1 MAIMIVLVWT
11 IRKLGSLSDV
21 SFTYRV
27 FTLADTDTDTDTNTD
42 TNKMGLQSV
51 RKTSVSVLHLFRQKQ
66 LRFVYSI
73 D

>member
-11 IRKLGSLSDV
+11 IRKLGPLSDV
-21 SFTYRV
+21 S

-42 TNKMGLQSV
+42 TNQMGLQSV
-51 RKTSVSVLHLFRQKQ
+51 RKPSVSVSVLYLFRQKQ